1 MPRPYKK
8 KNNDYWTSLSK
19 GNDESQIKS
28 SNSSLLQATFT
39 PDLID
44 EPLYVYQESKAS
56 RLTGSG
62 DKTSR
67 KKNQIATRTPTERF
81 NNIAQGILPY
91 EYSADFVGVKD
102 AIVLCQKA
110 YFNIPVFKS
119 TLDLLSEFADSDL
132 YLDPKTGNA
141 SSRKFVEAWF
151 KKIRLFDL
159 KEQFFREYY
168 RSGNVFLY
176 KLESALAAKTIKG
189 FGLSNAS
196 KVPVKYI
203 VLNPADIV
211 ANEALSF
218 GSYKYAKILTPFE
231 LTRLKKRKTAEEK
244 ELYNSLP
251 ADVKKQIDTNGNF
264 TTKEISI
271 ELKTDILFAVFYKKQ
286 DYEPMSV
293 PMGFAV
299 LDDLN
304 KKMELKNVDQAIA
317 RSIENVILLITMG
330 ADPDKGGI
338 NAANINAM
346 QELLKNKSVGRVLV
360 SDYTTKAE
368 FIFPDLRKVIGKE
381 KYEVL
386 NKDIEQGLN
395 NILLGESK
403 YSDTGLKL
411 KIFFQR
417 LEEARARFLNDF
429 LQKEIDAV
437 CKSVGY
443 IKPPK
448 AKFIKKD
455 VIAAE
460 DLRKLTTRRMELG
473 ILTPEQGMDTIH
485 KGEFPQAEDLKEKQ
499 VQYKTDREDGYY
511 LPLVSTQLL
520 MPEHDGSN
528 ISQKGATTGGPSGGR
543 PVGASKAS
551 EETYSTDNLLSLLN
565 KIQSLESKAAN
576 LYKEKLS
583 VKSLKKDQ
591 KANISKVC
599 EKVVLNSKIDEW
611 ENKVKAI
618 VDNSSALLKM
628 DIHPDIL
635 SIAAKHGLADYPA
648 ALLFHS
654 KHEIN

>member
-189 FGLSNAS
+189 FGLSSAS

-231 LTRLKKRKTAEEK
+231 LTRLKKKKTAEEK

-251 ADVKKQIDTNGNF
+251 ADVKKQIDASGTY
-264 TTKEISI
+264 TTQEISI
-271 ELKTDILFAVFYKKQ
+271 ELKSDVLFAVFYKKQ

-460 DLRKLTTRRMELG
+460 DLQKLTTRMMELG

-565 KIQSLESKAAN
+565 KIQSLESKAAT
-576 LYKEKLS
+576 LYKNKLG

-635 SIAAKHGLADYPA
+635 SIAAKHGLADYPS

>member
-189 FGLSNAS
+189 FGLSSAS

-231 LTRLKKRKTAEEK
+231 LTRLKKKKTAEEK

-251 ADVKKQIDTNGNF
+251 ADVKKQIDASGTY
-264 TTKEISI
+264 TTQEISI
-271 ELKTDILFAVFYKKQ
+271 ELKSDVLFAVFYKKQ

-460 DLRKLTTRRMELG
+460 DLQKLTTRMMELG

-565 KIQSLESKAAN
+565 RIKDLESKAAN